1 MDPVVLLQG
10 AVALTGR
17 FPALSGVDLS
27 VGPGEVV
34 SVAGANGAGKTT
46 LLRVC
51 AGLVPVASGEAVV
64 LGFDLR
70 LDPAAVRRR
79 VGLLGHAPSLYDEL
93 TATENVRFALRA
105 AGHGAERAA
114 PALARVGITG
124 RLAKTVVGGLSAGQR
139 RRVALSVLVARA
151 PELWLLDEP
160 HAGLDAGA
168 RTLLSELVTEAVR
181 GGASVVFSSHE
192 SDVAAAMSD
201 RLVTM
206 SGGRVADVKAGGRRA
221 KLSAVGEGGSHVA

>member
-1 MDPVVLLQG
+1 MDPVVFLQG

-27 VGPGEVV
+27 VGPGVVV

-64 LGFDLR
+64 LGYDLR

-105 AGHGAERAA
+105 AGHDTERVG

-124 RLAKTVVGGLSAGQR
+124 RLTKTVVGGLSAGQR

-181 GGASVVFSSHE
+181 DGASVVFSSHE

-206 SGGRVADVKAGGRRA
+206 SGGRVADVTAGGRRA
-221 KLSAVGEGGSHVA
+221 KLSSVGEGGSHVA

>member
-17 FPALSGVDLS
+17 FPALSGVDLT

-34 SVAGANGAGKTT
+34 SVAGANGAGKTPR
-46 LLRVC
+46 LRVC
-51 AGLVPVASGEAVV
+51 AGLLPVASGEAFV
-64 LGFDLR
+64 LGVDLR
-70 LDPAAVRRR
+70 VDAAAVRRR

-105 AGHGAERAA
+105 AGQGAERAA
-114 PALARVGITG
+114 PALERVGITG

-139 RRVALSVLVARA
+139 RRVALSVLVGRA

-181 GGASVVFSSHE
+181 AGASVMFSSHE

-206 SGGRVADVKAGGRRA
+206 SGGRVADVASGGRRA

>member
-17 FPALSGVDLS
+17 FPALSGVDLT

-51 AGLVPVASGEAVV
+51 AGLLPVASGEAFV
-64 LGFDLR
+64 LGVDLR
-70 LDPAAVRRR
+70 VDAAAVRRR

-105 AGHGAERAA
+105 AGQGAERAA
-114 PALARVGITG
+114 PALERVGITG
-124 RLAKTVVGGLSAGQR
+124 RLAKTC
-139 RRVALSVLVARA
+139 
-151 PELWLLDEP
+151 LLYTS
-160 HAGLDAGA
+160 
-168 RTLLSELVTEAVR
+168 RCV
-181 GGASVVFSSHE
+181 
-192 SDVAAAMSD
+192 
-201 RLVTM
+201 
-206 SGGRVADVKAGGRRA
+206 
-221 KLSAVGEGGSHVA
+221 

>member
-1 MDPVVLLQG
+1 
-10 AVALTGR
+10 
-17 FPALSGVDLS
+17 
-27 VGPGEVV
+27 
-34 SVAGANGAGKTT
+34 
-46 LLRVC
+46 
-51 AGLVPVASGEAVV
+51 
-64 LGFDLR
+64 
-70 LDPAAVRRR
+70 
-79 VGLLGHAPSLYDEL
+79 
-93 TATENVRFALRA
+93 VRFALRA

-124 RLAKTVVGGLSAGQR
+124 RLAKAVVGGLSAGQR